1 MDGSVPAP
9 PRTKVTAE
17 AVRSRK
23 AELAQAD
30 PGAQQSAAAW
40 FRGVLRLPDFFSRLH
55 ASGVIDTLGAGL
67 VLFGLLLQAESLD
80 VALRLVLIFF
90 FLLFTVPTATH
101 ALAKSALQG
110 GLEPEVDDDGGASSN
125 S

>member
-1 MDGSVPAP
+1 MALLLDVASWICLVAGGLFCVA
-9 PRTKVTAE
+9 
-17 AVRSRK
+17 
-23 AELAQAD
+23 
-30 PGAQQSAAAW
+30 GGI
-40 FRGVLRLPDFFSRLH
+40 GVLRLPDFFSRLH

-67 VLFGLLLQAESLD
+67 VLLGLLLQAESLD

-110 GLEPEVDDDGGASSN
+110 GLEPEVDDDDGGASSN

>member
-1 MDGSVPAP
+1 MALLLDVLSWICLVGGGFFCVA
-9 PRTKVTAE
+9 
-17 AVRSRK
+17 
-23 AELAQAD
+23 
-30 PGAQQSAAAW
+30 GGI
-40 FRGVLRLPDFFSRLH
+40 GVLRLPDFFSRLH

>member
-1 MDGSVPAP
+1 MALLLDVASWICLVAGGLFCVAGG
-9 PRTKVTAE
+9 V
-17 AVRSRK
+17 
-23 AELAQAD
+23 
-30 PGAQQSAAAW
+30 
-40 FRGVLRLPDFFSRLH
+40 GVLRLPDFFSRLH

-67 VLFGLLLQAESLD
+67 VLLGLLLQTESLD

-110 GLEPEVDDDGGASSN
+110 GLVPEVDDEGSSSSN